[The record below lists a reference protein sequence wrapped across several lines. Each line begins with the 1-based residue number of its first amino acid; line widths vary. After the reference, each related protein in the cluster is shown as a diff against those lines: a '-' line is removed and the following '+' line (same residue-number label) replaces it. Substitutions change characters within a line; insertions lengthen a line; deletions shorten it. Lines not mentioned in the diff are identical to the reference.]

1 MTKKQHNKVLVI
13 LSAIMFSILLLLP
26 FLFVLGW
33 YILFYGG
40 SMVLV
45 YVFKAGL
52 GILALTTLSFW
63 FGVLG
68 YAVYELRKE
77 GFE

>member
-1 MTKKQHNKVLVI
+1 MTKKQRNKVLLI
-13 LSAIMFSILLLLP
+13 LSAIMFSILILLP

-45 YVFKAGL
+45 YVFKVGL
-52 GILALTTLSFW
+52 SILILSTLSW
-63 FGVLG
+63 WVGMLV
-68 YAVYELRKE
+68 YAAHELRKE

>member
-13 LSAIMFSILLLLP
+13 LSAIMFSILLLVP

-45 YVFKAGL
+45 YVFKL
-52 GILALTTLSFW
+52 GLALLALSTLSFW
-63 FGVLG
+63 VGMLV
-68 YAVYELRKE
+68 YAAHELRKE
-77 GFE
+77 GF

>member
-13 LSAIMFSILLLLP
+13 LLSIMFSILLLLP

-45 YVFKAGL
+45 YIFKLGL
-52 GILALTTLSFW
+52 GILVLTTLSFW

-68 YAVYELRKE
+68 YAAHELRKE
-77 GFE
+77 GF

>member
-1 MTKKQHNKVLVI
+1 MIKKQHNQVLVI

-33 YILFYGG
+33 YILYYGG

-45 YVFKAGL
+45 YVFKLGL

-68 YAVYELRKE
+68 YAAHELKE
-77 GFE
+77 EGY

>member
-40 SMVLV
+40 SMVLI
-45 YVFKAGL
+45 YVFKLGF

-63 FGVLG
+63 FIMLG
-68 YAVYELRKE
+68 YAVYELKKE
-77 GFE
+77 GF